1 MGLSI
6 QIALSSEGSAIMEK
20 NSIKSVGDIHLE
32 AGEYGDISCAG
43 DLKFSGS
50 IIADNIKAAGDLIAD
65 MDVKAVKISVYGD
78 GKFKGNLEADEISVY
93 GDGNFLQHVKGKEI
107 KVFGSMKANVVD
119 GERITINGELEKV
132 EEINAEE
139 LILNGEFHVMSS
151 MNLGY
156 GKFQLVGKSDAKEI
170 FCEEL
175 EVRSNME
182 SFHGIFSG
190 LVSKGKGGTLK
201 VDVIE
206 GDEIYLENT
215 TANIVRGKTVK
226 IGEGSKIGKVEYSDT
241 LEIFDGGVVDLKE
254 EF

>member
-1 MGLSI
+1 
-6 QIALSSEGSAIMEK
+6 MEK
-20 NSIKSVGDIHLE
+20 KSIKSVGDIHLE

-43 DLKFSGS
+43 DLKFSGN
-50 IIADNIKAAGDLIAD
+50 IIADSIKAAGDLVAEK
-65 MDVKAVKISVYGD
+65 DVKAVRISVYGD
-78 GKFKGNLEADEISVY
+78 GKFKGDLEAEEISIY
-93 GDGNFLQHVKGKEI
+93 GDGNFLQHVKGKNI
-107 KVFGSMKANVVD
+107 VVFGSMKGNVVE
-119 GERITINGELEKV
+119 GEKITINGELEKI
-132 EEINAEE
+132 EEISAEE
-139 LILNGEFHVMSS
+139 LMLNGEFHVNSS

-170 FCEEL
+170 FCEDL
-175 EVRSNME
+175 EVRSNVE

-190 LVSKGKGGTLK
+190 LISKGKGGTLK

-206 GDEIYLENT
+206 GDDIYLENT
-215 TANIVRGKTVK
+215 TANVVRGKAVK

>member
-1 MGLSI
+1 M
-6 QIALSSEGSAIMEK
+6 
-20 NSIKSVGDIHLE
+20 GDISLE

-50 IIADNIKAAGDLIAD
+50 IAAENIKSAGDLLAEK
-65 MDVKAVKISVYGD
+65 DVRAAKISVYGD
-78 GKFKGNLEADEISVY
+78 GKFKGNLEAEEISVY
-93 GDGNFLQHVKGKEI
+93 GDGHFLQHVKGKDI
-107 KVFGSMKANVVD
+107 RIFGSMKGTTIE
-119 GERITINGELEKV
+119 GEKITINGELEKA
-132 EEINAEE
+132 EEITAEE
-139 LILNGEFHVMSS
+139 LFLNGAFHVSSS

-156 GKFQLVGKSDAKEI
+156 GKFQLAGQSEAREI

-175 EVRSNME
+175 EVRNVME

-190 LVSKGKGGTLK
+190 LISRGKGGTLK
-201 VDVIE
+201 VSVIE

-215 TANIVRGKTVK
+215 TAEVVRGKNVK
-226 IGEGSKIGKVEYSDT
+226 IGQGSSIGKVEYSDT

>member
-1 MGLSI
+1 
-6 QIALSSEGSAIMEK
+6 MEK
-20 NSIKSVGDIHLE
+20 NNIRSVGDIHLE

-50 IIADNIKAAGDLIAD
+50 IIADSIKAAGDLVAD
-65 MDVKAVKISVYGD
+65 KDVKAGKISVYGD
-78 GKFKGNLEADEISVY
+78 GKFKGGLEAEEISVY

-107 KVFGSMKANVVD
+107 KIFGSMKGTVVE
-119 GERITINGELEKV
+119 GEKITINGELESV
-132 EEINAEE
+132 EEISADE
-139 LILNGEFHVMSS
+139 LILNGEFHVRSS

-156 GKFQLVGKSDAKEI
+156 GKFQLVGKSDATEI
-170 FCEEL
+170 FCEKL
-175 EVRSNME
+175 EIRNNTE
-182 SFHGIFSG
+182 SFHGILSG
-190 LVSKGKGGTLK
+190 LISKGKGGTLK

-206 GDEIYLENT
+206 GDEIYLVNT

>member
-1 MGLSI
+1 
-6 QIALSSEGSAIMEK
+6 MEK

-50 IIADNIKAAGDLIAD
+50 IIADSIKAAGDLVAD
-65 MDVKAVKISVYGD
+65 QDVKAVKISVYGD
-78 GKFKGNLEADEISVY
+78 GKFKGNLEAEEISIY
-93 GDGNFLQHVKGKEI
+93 GDGNFQQRVKGKEI
-107 KVFGSMKANVVD
+107 KIFGSMKANVVE
-119 GERITINGELEKV
+119 GEKITINGELEKI
-132 EEINAEE
+132 EEISAEE
-139 LILNGEFHVMSS
+139 LILNGEFHVNSS

-175 EVRSNME
+175 EVRNNAE

-190 LVSKGKGGTLK
+190 LISKGKGGTLK

-206 GDEIYLENT
+206 GDDIYLENT

-226 IGEGSKIGKVEYSDT
+226 IGQGSKIGKVEYSDK